1 MAQLDGKVLANLKE
15 ALRERNDNLFFHL
28 LYDEYAEMVLSVIYR
43 YRGFGDRAI
52 EAKDLLLDVFF
63 RISKNGLTSFSEEE
77 LPKIGNYIYTTTL
90 NCIHTEHRRL
100 KAEKRNPLPGNLPP
114 ALEPG
119 SIDGIIGKFEF
130 EDMLQELMTVL
141 SPMEEAV
148 FKLKVIEGWT
158 HDEIAELLQIS
169 NANSRQ
175 YLAQARKK
183 LKKRSGER

>member
-1 MAQLDGKVLANLKE
+1 MAQLGGKVLANLEE
-15 ALRERNDNLFFHL
+15 ALRKRNKNRFFHL
-28 LYDEYAEMVLSVIYR
+28 LYDEYAGMVLSAIYH

-52 EAKDLLLDVFF
+52 EAEDLLLEVFF

-90 NCIHTEHRRL
+90 NCIQTEHRKL
-100 KAEKRNPLPGNLPP
+100 KAEKRNPLNGNLPP
-114 ALEPG
+114 NLESG
-119 SIDGIIGKFEF
+119 RIDGVIGNFEF
-130 EDMLQELMTVL
+130 EDMLLELMKVL

-148 FKLKVIEGWT
+148 FRLKAIEGWA

-169 NANSRQ
+169 NAHSRQ